1 MWSDGKWTV
10 TNPVVEIMVEPK
22 ATVNIIF
29 KTPDGNVLENLGYT
43 EYFDSIGGG
52 IETVTAPEGYEFIEG
67 NTYEVD
73 ITRDEDGRLVAE
85 PAEAAFIVKAI
96 GGVTPSKPA
105 EPQNGDTQSPG
116 TGDNSNYNLWV
127 ALMVASA
134 GVISIVLITGCRKKK
149 VIE

>member
-1 MWSDGKWTV
+1 M
-10 TNPVVEIMVEPK
+10 
-22 ATVNIIF
+22 
-29 KTPDGNVLENLGYT
+29 
-43 EYFDSIGGG
+43 
-52 IETVTAPEGYEFIEG
+52 TAPEGYEFIEG

-116 TGDNSNYNLWV
+116 TGDNSNHNLWV